1 MANLNVTIPNLKL
14 NDGTSMPMLGYGTGT
29 AWFKNGEES
38 KIDQA
43 TIDAVKIATKLGYT
57 HLDGAEVYKTESEL
71 GTAIKESG
79 VPREKLY
86 VTTKVWDSN
95 INDIAGALK
104 TSLKKLQLDYVD
116 LYLIHH
122 PWFAN
127 SDAELQKAWAD
138 MEAVQASGLAKSI
151 GVSNYLP
158 SHLAA
163 TLKTA
168 KVKPVCN
175 QIELHPYLQRQELL
189 EFHKQNGI
197 ATTAYGPLTAATKA
211 KPGPLDDYVG
221 KLTKKYAV
229 GENEIYL
236 RWCIDQDIVPVTTSG
251 KEQRLS
257 DYLRAMTF
265 KLTPK
270 EVKEMNEL
278 GQQKH
283 FRGFWNDKFAE
294 NDRT

>member
-1 MANLNVTIPNLKL
+1 
-14 NDGTSMPMLGYGTGT
+14 
-29 AWFKNGEES
+29 
-38 KIDQA
+38 
-43 TIDAVKIATKLGYT
+43 
-57 HLDGAEVYKTESEL
+57 
-71 GTAIKESG
+71 
-79 VPREKLY
+79 
-86 VTTKVWDSN
+86 
-95 INDIAGALK
+95 
-104 TSLKKLQLDYVD
+104 
-116 LYLIHH
+116 
-122 PWFAN
+122 
-127 SDAELQKAWAD
+127 
-138 MEAVQASGLAKSI
+138 MEAVQAAGLTKSI

-197 ATTAYGPLTAATKA
+197 ATTAYGPLSAATKA
-211 KPGPLDDYVG
+211 KPGPLDDYVE

-229 GENEIYL
+229 SENEIYL

-257 DYLRAMTF
+257 DYLRVMTF

-283 FRGFWNDKFAE
+283 YRGFWNDKVRFLGSIFVFLVRDAHSISSSL
-294 NDRT
+294 RTIGRKLGSEGRKRGVRWVLRCASSKDGKMLEHGRMKAL